1 MIEGAA
7 SPAPAPVALY
17 LPRISVGFAVLAFIS
32 GLVYNRRTKTPES
45 LEGHVVRVVAAST
58 IPTAIVL
65 IYSGYDPDVLAQ
77 LTGFINVSLTLA
89 GLALLYISAKAV
101 LTFK

>member
-7 SPAPAPVALY
+7 SPA
-17 LPRISVGFAVLAFIS
+17 
-32 GLVYNRRTKTPES
+32 
-45 LEGHVVRVVAAST
+45 HVVRVVAAST
-58 IPTAIVL
+58 IPTAMVL
-65 IYSGYDPDVLAQ
+65 IYSGYDPDVLAH
-77 LTGFINVSLTLA
+77 LTGFINVPLTLA